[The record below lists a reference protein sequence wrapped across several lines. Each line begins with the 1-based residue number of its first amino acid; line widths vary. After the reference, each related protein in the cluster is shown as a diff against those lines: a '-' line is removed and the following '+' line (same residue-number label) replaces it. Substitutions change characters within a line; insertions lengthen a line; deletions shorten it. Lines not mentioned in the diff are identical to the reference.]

1 MGKMRM
7 RKPLAPEGAVAGHD
21 EPIPEL
27 ETPKQHPAVLPL
39 SITPAQR
46 STGLALITQVVANP
60 RAEDMSTGPLNRT
73 AQPTS
78 ELPMYPPG
86 QVWCT
91 RAKSRPRVL
100 RYRRG

>member
-1 MGKMRM
+1 MRM

-60 RAEDMSTGPLNRT
+60 RAEDMSYRAPELNGTANKRITYVSSRTGLVHQGKIAAT
-73 AQPTS
+73 GA
-78 ELPMYPPG
+78 
-86 QVWCT
+86 
-91 RAKSRPRVL
+91 
-100 RYRRG
+100 